1 MPGPLEGVRV
11 LDLTNIIAGPLGSL
25 QLSMLGAEV
34 IKVEKPNG
42 GDLARKMGADPEFR
56 NLLMGVSFCMHN
68 AGKKSITLN
77 LKNKT
82 GKEIFKRLVKDADVV
97 LENYRP
103 GVMKK
108 LGLDYSVLKE
118 VNPGIIFC
126 AVSGFGQEGPLA
138 GRPSYDQVIQGFS
151 GLMSLTGTKKTA
163 PIRSGYVVCDSMAAM
178 TAAFAICA
186 ALYRKQKTG
195 IGDRIDVSMLDS
207 TLSTMASSIISN
219 YLNAGKVPEPMG
231 NENLTASP
239 SGTYKTKDGLIN
251 IVNNEQ
257 NQFEG
262 LCKVIGMPELIT
274 HPRYAERNHRIENR
288 DELHAVIEEKLL
300 ARTSGEWEVLFEKA
314 SVPAGPILTV
324 PQVMAHPQ
332 VARRKL
338 VRRFENV
345 AGTGRAIDVLRLGF
359 DLESGQPDTDMPPPR
374 LGQDT
379 TAILNAIGYSDGDIE
394 QLQKQGA
401 I

>member
-1 MPGPLEGVRV
+1 MSRPLDGVRV

-34 IKVEKPNG
+34 IKVEKPQG
-42 GDLARKMGADPEFR
+42 GDLARKMGTDVQLRE
-56 NLLMGVSFCMHN
+56 LLMGVSFCMHN
-68 AGKKSITLN
+68 AGKKSVTLN

-82 GKEIFKRLVKDADVV
+82 GKEIFKRLVMDADVV

-108 LGLDYSVLKE
+108 LGLDYPVLKAI
-118 VNPGIIFC
+118 NPGIIFC
-126 AVSGFGQEGPLA
+126 AVSGFGQDGPLA

-163 PIRSGYVVCDSMAAM
+163 PIRSAYVVCDSMAAM

-186 ALYRKQKTG
+186 ALYRKSKTG
-195 IGDRIDVSMLDS
+195 EGDRIDVSMLDS

-219 YLNAGKVPEPMG
+219 YLNSGKVPEPMG

-239 SGTYKTKDGLIN
+239 SGTYRTKDGLIN

-257 NQFEG
+257 SQYEG

-274 HPRYAERNHRIENR
+274 HPRYAERNNRIENR
-288 DELHAVIEEKLL
+288 DELHAIIEKVTET
-300 ARTSGEWEVLFEKA
+300 RTSAEWELLFEAA

-324 PQVMAHPQ
+324 PQIMDHPQ
-332 VARRKL
+332 VAHRKL
-338 VRRFENV
+338 VRSYENV
-345 AGTGRAIDVLRLGF
+345 AGTGRKIKVLRPGF
-359 DLESGQPDTDMPPPR
+359 NLESGQPDSNLPPPR
-374 LGQDT
+374 LGQDNS
-379 TAILNAIGYSDGDIE
+379 AILNAIGYTDGDIE
-394 QLQKQGA
+394 QLRKEGA
-401 I
+401 V